1 MAITTVLQITESFK
15 LKAMIYLNFTDL
27 SEEAQ
32 NRLLENSKKDVERK
46 FGDDIRKYV
55 KENYTSFET
64 MIEEEAIRNLYSYTF
79 VFNI

>member
-1 MAITTVLQITESFK
+1 MV
-15 LKAMIYLNFTDL
+15 YLNFTDL

-32 NRLLENSKKDVERK
+32 NRLLENSKNDVERK

-55 KENYTSFET
+55 RENHTCFEK
-64 MIEEEAIRNLYSYTF
+64 MIEEEAIRNLYSYKF

>member
-1 MAITTVLQITESFK
+1 
-15 LKAMIYLNFTDL
+15 MIYLNFTDL
-27 SEEAQ
+27 SEETQ
-32 NRLLENSKKDVERK
+32 NRLLEDSKKDVERK

-55 KENYTSFET
+55 KENYISFET

>member
-1 MAITTVLQITESFK
+1 MVTITVLQITESFK

-27 SEEAQ
+27 SEETQ
-32 NRLLENSKKDVERK
+32 NRLLENSKKDVEQK